1 MNILLYD
8 FVGSYMQNDL
18 SDHLRSSGHNVKSVG
33 YPYKDKYHDDEFESV
48 ADQELRTHNY
58 DCVFTFNFFPLLAHV
73 CSRNQIPYISWVY
86 DSPPEL
92 PSMEYMDYSTNH
104 IFFFSR
110 ADRDE
115 YRRLGLDNVYH
126 MPLAVNTER
135 LDKCSSNIP
144 EYGAEVSLV
153 GKMYEPILPTLMTG
167 MSEYQKGYIDGII
180 GVQTDIYGVDIS
192 DMLVTEEFAESVRN
206 EYLSKGIT
214 GISPNR
220 RELKWAVAE
229 YITCMDRIDLLRGMA
244 DLFDTRLFT
253 YALSDEMKSNL
264 RGIRIS
270 PPVDYNSQ
278 MPVVFKST
286 KVNLCPILRANVSGI
301 PLRAMDIMGCKAFL
315 LASWQQELAE
325 FFIPGDEVIMYGS
338 IDEALELAGYFLKHD
353 DERIKISERAYEKVR
368 TEFSYNRM
376 TEQIFKHVFGA

>member
-1 MNILLYD
+1 M
-8 FVGSYMQNDL
+8 
-18 SDHLRSSGHNVKSVG
+18 
-33 YPYKDKYHDDEFESV
+33 FESA
-48 ADQELRTHNY
+48 ADEELRTHDY

-73 CSRNQIPYISWVY
+73 CYRYQIHYISWIY

-92 PSMEYMDYSTNH
+92 PSMEYMDYPTNH

-126 MPLAVNTER
+126 MPLAVNTGR
-135 LDKCSSNIP
+135 LDKCSPDIP
-144 EYGAEVSLV
+144 KYGAEVSLV
-153 GKMYEPILPTLMTG
+153 GKMYEPVLPTLMTG

-180 GVQTDIYGVDIS
+180 GAQTDIYGIDLS
-192 DMLVTEEFAESVRN
+192 DMLITEQFAGSVRS
-206 EYLSKGIT
+206 EYISKGIT

-229 YITCMDRIDLLRGMA
+229 YITCMDRIDLLRRMA
-244 DLFDTRLFT
+244 CLYDTRLFT
-253 YALSDEMKSNL
+253 YQLSDEMKNNL
-264 RGIRIS
+264 HGIRIS
-270 PPVDYNSQ
+270 PPVDYISQ

-315 LASWQQELAE
+315 LASWQPELAE
-325 FFIPGDEVIMYGS
+325 YFTPGEEVIMYGS
-338 IDEALELAGYFLKHD
+338 IEEALELAGYYLAHD
-353 DERIKISERAYEKVR
+353 DERIKI
-368 TEFSYNRM
+368 FN
-376 TEQIFKHVFGA
+376 QVFGA